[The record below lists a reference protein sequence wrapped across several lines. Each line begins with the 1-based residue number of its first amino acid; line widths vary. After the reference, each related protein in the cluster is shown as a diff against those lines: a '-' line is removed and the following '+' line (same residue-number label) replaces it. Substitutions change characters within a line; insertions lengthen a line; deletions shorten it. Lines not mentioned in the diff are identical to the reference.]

1 VSDRLEKLHVLLE
14 HDPADSFLIYAI
26 ALEHR
31 KAGQH
36 ATAIEWFDRTIAKD
50 PSYCAA
56 YHMAAQTHE
65 DAGDVEA
72 AKKSYRAG
80 IAAAAKKGDSHAA
93 AEMQAALDLLE

>member
-1 VSDRLEKLHVLLE
+1 MSDRLEKLHALLE
-14 HDPADSFLIYAI
+14 RDPNDSFLLYAI
-26 ALEHR
+26 ALEHK

-36 ATAIEWFDRTIAKD
+36 PAAIEWFNRVIAKD

-72 AKKSYRAG
+72 AKKSYRDG
-80 IAAAAKKGDSHAA
+80 ITAATKKGDGHAA